1 MKQLFFCTAMLLA
14 LATGARAQTAPVLHI
29 ATTPI
34 DVGAEVLYANDMGFF
49 KAHGLTVDIQF
60 IDNGSAIASAVASG
74 AIDIAQGNVVTLATA
89 HDKGLPFVVV
99 APAAL
104 YSSSAPTSAL
114 IVAKNS
120 PIKTAKD
127 LTGKTIGITGVKNI
141 TQLATMQWLD
151 QNGGDSS
158 SVKFIELKFSEMA
171 PAAVAG
177 RIDAGVTAEP
187 DLTNAVTSGDVRIL
201 TPVYTAIA
209 PTFIIGA
216 WFATADWAKAH
227 PGLIARYVAAITEAG
242 AWANKNQTASAKI
255 LEKYTKIES
264 KPGMKR
270 VTFPD
275 TPSLALMQPV
285 IDLTARYKVIKA
297 AFPANELAAPK

>member
-1 MKQLFFCTAMLLA
+1 MKQLFFCIAAMLA
-14 LATGARAQTAPVLHI
+14 LATGVQAQTVPVLRV

-34 DVGAEVLYANDMGFF
+34 DVGAEVLYASDMGFF

-60 IDNGSAIASAVASG
+60 IDNGSAIAAAVASG

-120 PIKTAKD
+120 PVKTAKD

-171 PAAVAG
+171 AAAAAG

-187 DLTNAVTSGDVRIL
+187 DLTNAVSSGDVRIL
-201 TPVYTAIA
+201 TPVYSAIA

-227 PGLIARYVAAITEAG
+227 PEIVARYVAAITEAG
-242 AWANKNQTASAKI
+242 AWANKNQAASAKI

-275 TPSLALMQPV
+275 SPSLALMQPV

-297 AFPANELAAPK
+297 AFPASELAAPK

>member
-1 MKQLFFCTAMLLA
+1 MKHVFFCALLA
-14 LATGARAQTAPVLHI
+14 LAATAPAMAQTLPNVKV

-49 KAHGLTVDIQF
+49 KKHGLSVDVQF
-60 IDNGSAIASAVASG
+60 IDNGAAIASAVASG

-104 YSSSAPTSAL
+104 YSSTSPTSAL
-114 IVAKNS
+114 IVAKNA
-120 PIKTAKD
+120 PYKTAKD
-127 LTGKTIGITGVKNI
+127 LNGKTIGITGVKNI
-141 TQLATMQWLD
+141 TQISLMDWMD

-158 SVKFIELKFSEMA
+158 TVKFIELKFSEMG
-171 PAAVAG
+171 PAVAAG

-187 DLTNAVTSGDVRIL
+187 DLTDAVASGTARILAPVYNAVAS
-201 TPVYTAIA
+201 
-209 PTFIIGA
+209 TFIIGA
-216 WFATADWAKAH
+216 WFTTSDWAKAH
-227 PGLIARYVAAITEAG
+227 PDVLARYVAAIDDAG
-242 AWANKNQTASAKI
+242 AWANKNQAASAKI

-270 VTFPD
+270 VLFPEKSD
-275 TPSLALMQPV
+275 LTLMQPV
-285 IDLTARYKVIKA
+285 IDATAKYKVIKA
-297 AFPANELAAPK
+297 PFPASDLAAPK